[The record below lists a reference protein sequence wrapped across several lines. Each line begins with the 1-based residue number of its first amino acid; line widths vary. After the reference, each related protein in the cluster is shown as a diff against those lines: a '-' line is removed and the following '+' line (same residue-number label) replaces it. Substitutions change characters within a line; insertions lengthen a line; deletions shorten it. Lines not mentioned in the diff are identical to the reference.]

1 MLIVC
6 FAILSVTVSLG
17 AVLVA
22 GRRGWLPIIHGVS
35 GAAGLAVL
43 ALAFRAGALSGKL
56 GVDILVLLAAGFC
69 GGLLLASYGWRR
81 RRPSG
86 LVLLLHAFAGGVAYL
101 MLFGFAFG

>member
-1 MLIVC
+1 MLMVC
-6 FAILSVTVSLG
+6 FAILSMTVGLG

-22 GRRGWLPIIHGVS
+22 GRRGWLAMIHGVS

-43 ALAFRAGALSGKL
+43 ALAFRRGLLNGKL
-56 GVDILVLLAAGFC
+56 ALDVLVLLAAGFC
-69 GGLLLASYGWRR
+69 GGLLMASYGWRR
-81 RRPSG
+81 RRPPG